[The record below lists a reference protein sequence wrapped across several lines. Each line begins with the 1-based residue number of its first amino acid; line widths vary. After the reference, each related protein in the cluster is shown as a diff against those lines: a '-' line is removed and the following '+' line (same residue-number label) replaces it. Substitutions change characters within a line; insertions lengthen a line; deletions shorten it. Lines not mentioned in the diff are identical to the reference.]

1 MKNKKLLIIIS
12 ITVLVIG
19 AGLWY
24 IISKSKAA
32 ADKAAADGTGAA
44 TAKPAISL
52 TKIVNAVQPTSTKT
66 ANFPLSMGSR
76 GSQVQKLQKL
86 YNDNVIWFGDPLPL
100 IVEDGIWGPKT
111 NEAVKAMWNLDQVT
125 ESWYNEKVTAF
136 TSTASTASSSKTSEQ
151 VYKEYLAG
159 MSANYTK

>member
-12 ITVLVIG
+12 ITVLVIC
-19 AGLWY
+19 AVLWY

-76 GSQVQKLQKL
+76 GSQVQKLQQL
-86 YNDNVIWFGDPLPL
+86 YNDDVFNNAPDLSDL
-100 IVEDGIWGPKT
+100 IEDGIWGPKT
-111 NEAVKAMWNLDQVT
+111 RDGFKALWGIDQVT
-125 ESWYNEKVTAF
+125 EDWYKKNISGN
-136 TSTASTASSSKTSEQ
+136 TSTALAASSSKTSEQ
-151 VYKEYLAG
+151 VYREYL
-159 MSANYTK
+159 MTANV

>member
-24 IISKSKAA
+24 IVSKSKAA

-52 TKIVNAVQPTSTKT
+52 TKIVNAIQPTSTKT
-66 ANFPLSMGSR
+66 ANFPLTMGSR
-76 GSQVQKLQKL
+76 GSQVQKLQQL
-86 YNDNVIWFGDPLPL
+86 YNEDIFFNAPDLSAL
-100 IVEDGIWGPKT
+100 VEDGIWGTKT
-111 NEAVKAMWNLDQVT
+111 KAGFKSLWGLDQVT
-125 ESWYNEKVTAF
+125 EAWYDKNITNAVGTAALPEPTWYEKLFA
-136 TSTASTASSSKTSEQ
+136 
-151 VYKEYLAG
+151 
-159 MSANYTK
+159 